1 MAAFDMW
8 NAPRHSVEETA
19 DWQTINRI
27 KEALEWGKH
36 VRVFHNTELVYVANE
51 DQVCLYDAL
60 NFEEINNIWLKNVP
74 YSMDEAIEKINHL
87 IREDELDGDA
97 LGIASTARFDI
108 EWTDD

>member
-1 MAAFDMW
+1 MSFD
-8 NAPRHSVEETA
+8 ARSALRHSVEETA
-19 DWQTINRI
+19 NWQTINRI

-60 NFEEINNIWLKNVP
+60 NFEEINNICLMKVP

-108 EWTDD
+108 KWTDD